1 MRRLKRLT
9 QLSAAERRI
18 LIRALIA
25 VGAARA
31 ALWIL
36 PVETA
41 RKVVA
46 RTASGASS
54 DSVKQV
60 VWAVGV
66 ASRCVPR
73 ATCLT
78 QAIAAQSLLANSG
91 FPSQVEIGVA
101 RDKNELRS
109 FQAHAWV
116 VCQGQVVLGGRQVEQ
131 YNSLMVW
138 DQ

>member
-1 MRRLKRLT
+1 MRRLKRFT

-46 RTASGASS
+46 RTTSGASS
-54 DSVKQV
+54 ASVKQV
-60 VWAVGV
+60 VWALGV
-66 ASRCVPR
+66 VSRYLPGAS
-73 ATCLT
+73 CLT

-91 FPSQVEIGVA
+91 FLSQVKIGVTKS
-101 RDKNELRS
+101 KNEVRS

-116 VCQGQVVLGGRQVEQ
+116 VC
-131 YNSLMVW
+131 
-138 DQ
+138 

>member
-46 RTASGASS
+46 RTAS
-54 DSVKQV
+54 
-60 VWAVGV
+60 WAV
-66 ASRCVPR
+66 
-73 ATCLT
+73 
-78 QAIAAQSLLANSG
+78 
-91 FPSQVEIGVA
+91 E
-101 RDKNELRS
+101 
-109 FQAHAWV
+109 
-116 VCQGQVVLGGRQVEQ
+116 
-131 YNSLMVW
+131 
-138 DQ
+138 